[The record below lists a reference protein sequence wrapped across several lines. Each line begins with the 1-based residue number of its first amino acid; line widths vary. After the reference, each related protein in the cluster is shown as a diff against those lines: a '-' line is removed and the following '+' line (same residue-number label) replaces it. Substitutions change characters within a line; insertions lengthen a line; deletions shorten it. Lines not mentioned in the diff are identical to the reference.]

1 MGRLKALEQ
10 SCLSAVDVT
19 QERLLILLK
28 ENAETEF
35 GKKHEFSEICSVY
48 DYKRKVPFS
57 VFDDYAAS
65 VDRMMRGEKH
75 VLTAYPISFYAHT
88 SGTLGRYSMQFI
100 IKAYDGPNMLEKRM
114 EVRPQHLEGM
124 AKLGKHIVCAGGLTD
139 EQGKLK
145 GSALIVDFDDEAG
158 VKEYLAHEPYVVAGV
173 WKDITCEPLNV
184 VLVNGEKYTK

>member
-1 MGRLKALEQ
+1 MTDDVLRDIRRMRLIK
-10 SCLSAVDVT
+10 DVS
-19 QERLLILLK
+19 
-28 ENAETEF
+28 ET
-35 GKKHEFSEICSVY
+35 
-48 DYKRKVPFS
+48 
-57 VFDDYAAS
+57 DDYE
-65 VDRMMRGEKH
+65 RM
-75 VLTAYPISFYAHT
+75 PIY
-88 SGTLGRYSMQFI
+88 MQFI

-124 AKLGKHIVCAGGLTD
+124 ARLGKHIVCAGGLTD

-158 VKEYLAHEPYVVAGV
+158 VKEYLESEPYVVAGV